1 MGKMEGKRF
10 LAVEKQWLGSGLD
23 SLELLIIAQ
32 IAEYQRQK
40 WPCYV
45 TDKQLALLFG
55 VSDRTICRYLEALEE
70 KGVIIRETKTVGE
83 NGNTR
88 RRRTLRIVDD
98 QLKNMKIG
106 NKCGSQNDGMR
117 QTKWRDDTVKMTQSY
132 RQNGVIKESLKE
144 NEKNFLKKNE
154 KEAAYA
160 QEKGKTERNIRELS
174 LNEGD
179 EISMLIRQNKAKYSD
194 LQRKHGLEYGSV
206 TKDFPKQWES
216 EKGRRARQIEAE
228 IERERKK
235 SEPKCDCRFY
245 ARADPDPEQIEHDRM
260 MDELIL
266 EMLME
271 DDDEEE
277 KPPYYYANSGQ
288 PSRLQEI
295 LDEMIAQRDER
306 ELWGDDDD

>member
-45 TDKQLALLFG
+45 TDKQLAQLFG

-70 KGVIIRETKTVGE
+70 KGVLIRETKTVGE

-88 RRRTLRIVDD
+88 RRRTLRIAYD
-98 QLKNMKIG
+98 QLEKMKIG
-106 NKCGSQNDGMR
+106 NKCGGQNGGMS
-117 QTKWRDDTVKMTQSY
+117 QTKWHDNPVQMTQNY
-132 RQNGVIKESLKE
+132 RQNGVMKESLKE

-154 KEAAYA
+154 KEVAHA
-160 QEKGKTERNIRELS
+160 QGKGKTERSIRDLS
-174 LNEGD
+174 LDEGN
-179 EISMLIRQNKAKYSD
+179 EISKLIQQSKARYRD
-194 LQRKHGLEYGSV
+194 LQKKYGLEYGSV

-216 EKGRRARQIEAE
+216 ERGRRARQIEAE

-235 SEPKCDCRFY
+235 SEPRCDYNFY
-245 ARADPDPEQIEHDRM
+245 PRADPDPAQIEHDRM
-260 MDELIL
+260 MDELMQ
-266 EMLME
+266 EMLRE

-277 KPPYYYANSGQ
+277 KQPYYSANASQ
-288 PSRLQEI
+288 PSRIWEI
-295 LDEMIAQRDER
+295 LEELEAQKEEQ
-306 ELWGDDDD
+306 ELW

>member
-40 WPCYV
+40 WPCYI
-45 TDKQLALLFG
+45 TDKQLAQRFG
-55 VSDRTICRYLEALEE
+55 VSDRTICRYLDALEE
-70 KGVIIRETKTVGE
+70 KGVLIRETKTVGE

-88 RRRTLRIVDD
+88 RRRTLRIAYD
-98 QLKNMKIG
+98 QLEKMKIG
-106 NKCGSQNDGMR
+106 NECGGQNGGMS
-117 QTKWRDDTVKMTQSY
+117 QTKWHDEPDQMAQSY
-132 RQNGVIKESLKE
+132 RQNGVIKESLKK

-154 KEAAYA
+154 KEVAYA
-160 QEKGKTERNIRELS
+160 QEKGKTERSIRDLS

-179 EISMLIRQNKAKYSD
+179 EISKLIRQNKARYQE
-194 LQRKHGLEYGSV
+194 LQRKYRLEYGSV

-235 SEPKCDCRFY
+235 SEPRCDYNFY
-245 ARADPDPEQIEHDRM
+245 PRADPDLEQIEHDRM
-260 MDELIL
+260 MDEIVLK
-266 EMLME
+266 MLAE
-271 DDDEEE
+271 YDEEE
-277 KPPYYYANSGQ
+277 EKQPYYYANAGQ
-288 PSRLQEI
+288 PSRSWEI
-295 LDEMIAQRDER
+295 IEELKAQKEEQ
-306 ELWGDDDD
+306 ELW

>member
-45 TDKQLALLFG
+45 TDKQMALLFG

-70 KGVIIRETKTVGE
+70 KGMIVRETKTVGE
-83 NGNTR
+83 AGR
-88 RRRTLRIVDD
+88 IHRRRTLRIVDD
-98 QLKNMKIG
+98 QLENMKIG
-106 NKCGSQNDGMR
+106 NKCGRQNDDMS
-117 QTKWRDDTVKMTQSY
+117 QTKCRDNTVKMSQCY

-144 NEKNFLKKNE
+144 NEKNFLKKNK
-154 KEAAYA
+154 KEVAYA
-160 QEKGKTERNIRELS
+160 QGKGKTERNIRDLS

-179 EISMLIRQNKAKYSD
+179 EISKLIRQNKAKYLD
-194 LQRKHGLEYGSV
+194 LQRKYGLEYGSV

-216 EKGRRARQIEAE
+216 ERRRRARQIEDE
-228 IERERKK
+228 MERERKRC
-235 SEPKCDCRFY
+235 EPKINYECLT
-245 ARADPDPEQIEHDRM
+245 RADPDPEQIEHDRM

-266 EMLME
+266 EMLAE
-271 DDDEEE
+271 DDEEE
-277 KPPYYYANSGQ
+277 ETQPYYEEEGQ
-288 PSRLQEI
+288 PSRFRVCSSSEN
-295 LDEMIAQRDER
+295 
-306 ELWGDDDD
+306 